1 LSADRA
7 CNFLCLAAANA
18 ADGPLLVPACCCCCL
33 LLLLLLLLMLLV
45 EVM

>member
-18 ADGPLLVPACCCCCL
+18 ADGPLLVPGCCCR
-33 LLLLLLLLMLLV
+33 LLLLLLMLMLLLLV